1 MNKQDDNFVSYL
13 ALSIVAP
20 HGENIAKGIKTLEV
34 RLWKPEQLPL
44 KNVLIVQNHRYLS
57 QQDDQDVGQVMAMVD
72 FVDVHEWRED
82 EVIAACASHWE
93 SGYWAW
99 TIQNVR
105 PIYSTERVAAK
116 RKIYTLRLNEPF

>member
-1 MNKQDDNFVSYL
+1 MNKQDDNFVNYL

-34 RLWKPEQLPL
+34 RSWKPEQLPL
-44 KNVLIVQNHRYLS
+44 KNVVIVQNYRYLS

-72 FVDVHEWRED
+72 FGDVHEWRED
-82 EVIAACASHWE
+82 EVIAACASHW
-93 SGYWAW
+93 AW

-105 PIYSTERVAAK
+105 PIHSIERVAAK
-116 RKIYTLRLNEPF
+116 RKIYTLRLNEQF